1 MARKTPEV
9 RKVLA
14 AGRKSG
20 ARMEKPV
27 RKNKSFSRGRFGMDP
42 TVSTSINSRNAQ
54 TLGANDGVVKQAL
67 GGDETQRLANQVSK
81 MRQQLTNRRASAP
94 PGSFEKNPV
103 AVRRAGLINAGKTG
117 GLLAGAAAVG
127 TMMNDSMQ
135 RNEAAVNQAKSL
147 ERQGKPND
155 LADAGMMDARVGQ
168 RQGRQF
174 NERGQAT
181 AAKSKAPAAK
191 SAPAKSAPAK
201 SAPSKSAAPANAAKI
216 TKLLMKK

>member
-20 ARMEKPV
+20 ARLEKPV

-94 PGSFEKNPV
+94 PKSFEKNPV

-147 ERQGKPND
+147 ERQGKPNN

-168 RQGRQF
+168 QQGRQF

-181 AAKSKAPAAK
+181 AAKSKTPAAK
-191 SAPAKSAPAK
+191 SAPAKSAPA
-201 SAPSKSAAPANAAKI
+201 KSAAPANAAKI

>member
-20 ARMEKPV
+20 ARLEKPV

-67 GGDETQRLANQVSK
+67 AGDETQRLANQVSK
-81 MRQQLTNRRASAP
+81 MRQQLTNRRASPP
-94 PGSFEKNPV
+94 PGSFDKNPV
-103 AVRRAGLINAGKTG
+103 AVRRAGLMNAGKTG

-181 AAKSKAPAAK
+181 AAKS
-191 SAPAKSAPAK
+191 
-201 SAPSKSAAPANAAKI
+201 NRQ
-216 TKLLMKK
+216 

>member
-1 MARKTPEV
+1 MMARKTPDV

-20 ARMEKPV
+20 TRLEKPV
-27 RKNKSFSRGRFGMDP
+27 RKNKNFSRGRFGMDP

-54 TLGANDGVVKQAL
+54 VLGANDGVVKQAL
-67 GGDETQRLANQVSK
+67 GGDETQRLSNQAAK
-81 MRQQLTNRRASAP
+81 MRQQLTNKRAVRP
-94 PGSFEKNPV
+94 PINVDKNPV
-103 AVRRAGLINAGKTG
+103 AVRRQGLMNATKTG
-117 GLLAGAAAVG
+117 GLLAGATAVG
-127 TMMNDSMQ
+127 GMIGDAMQ

-147 ERQGKPND
+147 ERQGKPNN
-155 LADAGMMDARVGQ
+155 LADAGMMDARIGQ
-168 RQGRQF
+168 RQGRAF

-201 SAPSKSAAPANAAKI
+201 SAAPANAAKI

>member
-1 MARKTPEV
+1 MARKTPDV

-20 ARMEKPV
+20 TRLEKPV
-27 RKNKSFSRGRFGMDP
+27 RKNKSFTRGRFGMDP

-54 TLGANDGVVKQAL
+54 VLGANDGVVKQAL
-67 GGDETQRLANQVSK
+67 GGDETQRLSNQAAK
-81 MRQQLTNRRASAP
+81 MRQQLTNKRAVRP
-94 PGSFEKNPV
+94 PINVDKNPV
-103 AVRRAGLINAGKTG
+103 AVRRQGLMNATKTG
-117 GLLAGAAAVG
+117 GLLAGATAVG
-127 TMMNDSMQ
+127 GMIGDAMQ

-147 ERQGKPND
+147 ERQGKPNN
-155 LADAGMMDARVGQ
+155 LADAGMMDARIGQ
-168 RQGRQF
+168 RQGRAF

-201 SAPSKSAAPANAAKI
+201 SAPAKSAAPANAAKI

>member
-20 ARMEKPV
+20 TRMEKPV
-27 RKNKSFSRGRFGMDP
+27 RKNKSWSRERFGMDP

-54 TLGANDGVVKQAL
+54 VLGANQGVVKQAL
-67 GGDETQRLANQVSK
+67 AGDETQRLSNQVAK
-81 MRQQLTNRRASAP
+81 MRQQLVNQRAQRP
-94 PGSFEKNPV
+94 PVSVQKNPV
-103 AVRRAGLINAGKTG
+103 AVRRAGLMNAAKTG
-117 GLLAGAAAVG
+117 GLLAGATAVG
-127 TMMNDSMQ
+127 GMVNDAMQ
-135 RNEAAVNQAKSL
+135 RNEAAVNASKSL
-147 ERQGKPND
+147 ARQGKPDN
-155 LADAGMMDARVGQ
+155 LASAGMRDAMEGQ
-168 RQGRQF
+168 RQGRAF

-201 SAPSKSAAPANAAKI
+201 SAAPANAAKV